1 MLTALLLTLSPFLF
15 HLLMKL
21 LKLEA
26 PSLAE
31 WTGLECRGCHQC

>member
-1 MLTALLLTLSPFLF
+1 MLTALLLALSPFLF

-26 PSLAE
+26 EALAE
-31 WTGLECRGCHQC
+31 WTGLECKGCHRC